1 VTEKAHPGAAALEP
15 GGVRE
20 WEEPGEEEWAAQGR
34 AQGQRENASVR
45 NAARL
50 YLMRL
55 GFPVTI
61 GNAPNVVKR
70 WYGNKRFAY
79 RDEYETE

>member
-1 VTEKAHPGAAALEP
+1 MEKAHPGGAALEQ
-15 GGVRE
+15 GRVRE

-34 AQGQRENASVR
+34 AQGQRGNVSVQ

-55 GFPVTI
+55 EFPVTI
-61 GNAPNVVKR
+61 GSAPNAVKR
-70 WYGNKRFAY
+70 W
-79 RDEYETE
+79 

>member
-1 VTEKAHPGAAALEP
+1 VTEQVLLGEVVRVHRAVQGSVELE
-15 GGVRE
+15 G
-20 WEEPGEEEWAAQGR
+20 EEWAAQGR

-55 GFPVTI
+55 ESLVTI
-61 GNAPNVVKR
+61 GSAPNAAKR
-70 WYGNKRFAY
+70 
-79 RDEYETE
+79 